1 MGKKERSS
9 TPLFLLC
16 SLISSARTQSPFPDK
31 PVPSGLNPNLHIHLR
46 LRRSRATGA
55 RWSVFGVLPETDSN
69 LECAGH
75 WPPRNV
81 PFVLYRKRALLQVI
95 LEFVFPRGGG
105 VWELEFRL
113 QDPPLSYAPWNA
125 PLGTKGAAPSTQ
137 ECRLEAG
144 ATKKTRKCA
153 LGAAW
158 NAPDFFGARDFVLR
172 RERCSRRGALKSTK
186 GEAPRQELVRKE
198 HEDRCQAR
206 IIFGY
211 WWRTI
216 TRSSEED

>member
-16 SLISSARTQSPFPDK
+16 SLLSSARTQSSFPDK
-31 PVPSGLNPNLHIHLR
+31 PVPSGLHTNLHIHLR

-69 LECAGH
+69 LECGGH

-158 NAPDFFGARDFVLR
+158 NAPDFFGAPLR
-172 RERCSRRGALKSTK
+172 FKARALLAPGGAQENEGGGTQECRLDDGATK
-186 GEAPRQELVRKE
+186 DPSS
-198 HEDRCQAR
+198 AR
-206 IIFGY
+206 
-211 WWRTI
+211 WA
-216 TRSSEED
+216 